1 MPETSPLTDETRTIR
16 ACSKGLSKVC
26 FSSPP
31 AQTAFLTDCPSPTA
45 MAQGESIG
53 VFPEGTS
60 HTSPHMLPFKD
71 GVAWA
76 ALEYVKYLSGAADGV
91 KRSGKK
97 ATIIP
102 VGITYLDKAK
112 YRSSIVVE

>member
-1 MPETSPLTDETRTIR
+1 
-16 ACSKGLSKVC
+16 
-26 FSSPP
+26 
-31 AQTAFLTDCPSPTA
+31 
-45 MAQGESIG
+45 MARGDSIG

-71 GVAWA
+71 GISWA
-76 ALEYVKYLSGAADGV
+76 ALEYVKFLNGAADGTV
-91 KRSGKK
+91 RKGKK
-97 ATIIP
+97 AVIVP

>member
-1 MPETSPLTDETRTIR
+1 ML
-16 ACSKGLSKVC
+16 LL
-26 FSSPP
+26 
-31 AQTAFLTDCPSPTA
+31 QTA
-45 MAQGESIG
+45 MALGESVG

-97 ATIIP
+97 AVIIP

-112 YRSSIVVE
+112 YRSSIIVE